1 MSTPDDSSARL
12 SLPARI
18 LHFFSADAWPVR
30 PEGGPLLRLLMLI
43 PRTLFLALSGFM
55 IRNGPLRASALTFYT
70 LLSLVPLA
78 AMALGIAKGFGFE
91 RLLEEKLMEQFSAQ
105 QEVVGQVIVFAR
117 NMLDNT
123 QGGLIA
129 GIGVIVLFW
138 SVIKVLGNIEECFN
152 QVWGV
157 SDRSFLRKLSDYMTL
172 MIAAPILLITSGSA
186 TVFIAT
192 RVSALSSRA
201 GFENV
206 TSPVIALGLAFAPYV
221 LLWILFALLY
231 MIMPNTRIRAG
242 HAFLAAIPAGS
253 AYQLL
258 QAGYVKFQ
266 ISMTSYN
273 AIYGSFAALPL
284 FLLWLNISWYIVLFG
299 AEIVHAL
306 EHVREPEHPAAGE
319 KELSA
324 AEMRRHAV
332 LLCTHVVRRFHL
344 ALKAQRPDEI
354 ARELGMSSRLAN
366 LLADRLVRAGMLV
379 RVNSG
384 NGSESALQPAMDAR
398 NLTLVRVLEA
408 LDNEGESRVHTQTPP
423 SLEPVATQ
431 LEALRAEMEK
441 SSANRPLLDLVTPK
455 QPV

>member
-18 LHFFSADAWPVR
+18 LHFFSADAWPAR
-30 PEGGPLLRLLMLI
+30 PEGGPLLRLLILI
-43 PRTLFLALSGFM
+43 PRTLFLALNGFI

-384 NGSESALQPAMDAR
+384 NGSDSALQPAMDAR

>member
-30 PEGGPLLRLLMLI
+30 PEGGPLLRLLILI

-332 LLCTHVVRRFHL
+332 LLCTHVARRFHL

-384 NGSESALQPAMDAR
+384 NGSESALQPAMDVR

-423 SLEPVATQ
+423 SLEPVVTQ

>member
-1 MSTPDDSSARL
+1 M
-12 SLPARI
+12 
-18 LHFFSADAWPVR
+18 
-30 PEGGPLLRLLMLI
+30 
-43 PRTLFLALSGFM
+43 
-55 IRNGPLRASALTFYT
+55 
-70 LLSLVPLA
+70 
-78 AMALGIAKGFGFE
+78 
-91 RLLEEKLMEQFSAQ
+91 
-105 QEVVGQVIVFAR
+105 
-117 NMLDNT
+117 
-123 QGGLIA
+123 
-129 GIGVIVLFW
+129 IVLFW

-332 LLCTHVVRRFHL
+332 LLCTHVARRFHL

-384 NGSESALQPAMDAR
+384 NGSESALQPAMDVR

-423 SLEPVATQ
+423 SLEPVVTQ

>member
-1 MSTPDDSSARL
+1 MPTPDDSSARL

-18 LHFFSADAWPVR
+18 LHFFSADAWPAR
-30 PEGGPLLRLLMLI
+30 PEGSPFLRLLILV
-43 PRTLFLALSGFM
+43 PRTFFFALNGFM

-105 QEVVGQVIVFAR
+105 QEVVAQIIVFAR

-157 SDRSFLRKLSDYMTL
+157 SDRSFLRKLSDYMTI
-172 MIAAPILLITSGSA
+172 MVTAPILLITSGSA

-201 GFENV
+201 GLEEV
-206 TSPVIALGLAFAPYV
+206 TSPVIAFSLAFAPYV
-221 LLWILFALLY
+221 LLWMLFTLLY
-231 MIMPNTRIRAG
+231 MIMPNTKIRVG

-299 AEIVHAL
+299 AEIVHTL
-306 EHVREPEHPAAGE
+306 EHVREPEHPAGE
-319 KELSA
+319 EELSA
-324 AEMRRHAV
+324 AEMRLHAV

-344 ALKAQRPDEI
+344 ALKAQRPDQI

-366 LLADRLVRAGMLV
+366 LLAERLVRAGMLV
-379 RVNSG
+379 RVNFG

-408 LDNEGESRVHTQTPP
+408 LDNVGESRVHTQTPR

-431 LEALRAEMEK
+431 LEALQAEMEK

>member
-12 SLPARI
+12 PLPARI

-30 PEGGPLLRLLMLI
+30 PEGGPLLRLLILI
-43 PRTLFLALSGFM
+43 PRTLFLALNGFM

-384 NGSESALQPAMDAR
+384 NGSDSALQPAMDAR